1 MKEAMSRTTRRRNL
15 LPLVVAGSALA
26 AALLAGCGGR
36 DGGPNAPRGRDSAP
50 GAAGGTAA
58 AKVAM
63 PAPTSLPV
71 ASSPPAPS
79 ALTADSESAP
89 APAAASAAPAVSGAR
104 LATGERR
111 LFHAASSIED
121 LVRQV
126 LAAVEAED
134 MQGLTDLRVTERE
147 HNELLWPEFPAR
159 DHNVQLDFAWDMLNT
174 RSHTNQGR
182 AIGTWRGKGL
192 EFVAVRF
199 EREIERYRTFVA
211 HRGTVVTARTA
222 AGEEVEVR
230 FIGSI
235 LELDGQ
241 FKVVSYKDRD

>member
-1 MKEAMSRTTRRRNL
+1 MKRATRRRIL
-15 LPLVVAGSALA
+15 LPLVVAGSALV

-36 DGGPNAPRGRDSAP
+36 DSGPGRSDGAP
-50 GAAGGTAA
+50 GAPGAREGTAG

-63 PAPTSLPV
+63 SAQGSSLV
-71 ASSPPAPS
+71 ASSPPAAS
-79 ALTADSESAP
+79 ALKAASESAP
-89 APAAASAAPAVSGAR
+89 APAAADAAPTVSGAR
-104 LATGERR
+104 PATGARR
-111 LFHAASSIED
+111 LFHAAASIED

-159 DHNVQLDFAWDMLNT
+159 DHNVQLDFAWDMLDT

-222 AGEEVEVR
+222 TGEEVEVR

-241 FKVVSYKDRD
+241 FKAVSYKDLD